1 MAAMLLV
8 AAVNIGVVFY
18 FQSQVEKDSNAVDV
32 AGQQRM
38 LTQQMTRYGNR
49 VAAGDD
55 DAREPLRASMEKY
68 QSNLK
73 ALDSGGTVG
82 EVDVPAVPGS
92 ARDELS
98 TERQEWNSFRANV
111 EVVLNSEREAAEFD
125 AALAQIQS
133 NSNELLSTS
142 DDLVTALSTANG

>member
-1 MAAMLLV
+1 
-8 AAVNIGVVFY
+8 
-18 FQSQVEKDSNAVDV
+18 
-32 AGQQRM
+32 
-38 LTQQMTRYGNR
+38 MTRYANR

-55 DAREPLRASMEKY
+55 DARERLRASMEKY
-68 QSNLK
+68 QSNFE